1 MRILFF
7 QNCVSPHQM
16 PYIEVLAQRHDVVV
30 VVPFISY
37 EAREMMGWGKYETTS
52 PVRMIISPTDE
63 EVQNLFE
70 EPYEGRTVALFSGIS
85 AFRDVKPWFLV
96 SLDYDVERG
105 IITEAPFTF
114 KYPLWM
120 HRIRFWI
127 QDYKFVKYIKY
138 VFAIGAGCKE
148 YYQSLSDRW
157 KIVPFAYCVSDREQA
172 GDKVL
177 LPVDKANFCFVGSLD
192 KRKNV
197 IALLKAFDIFK
208 HKHRSAAEQC
218 HITIVGDGPKRQM
231 LETYVSDN
239 GLTDQITFLGTL
251 SMSAARQ
258 IIAQSNVL
266 VLPSL
271 YDGWGAVV
279 NEALTEGTM
288 VYCSSACGA
297 SMLLTDSSRGR
308 VFGSSDYQGLAKLFW
323 NDYGFFLDKDK
334 TAHRREALK
343 KWAIENIGP
352 EAMAKRM
359 EEGLRSRKK
368 Q

>member
-1 MRILFF
+1 MRLLFF

-30 VVPFISY
+30 IVPFITY
-37 EAREMMGWGKYETTS
+37 ESREMMGWGQYETNS
-52 PVRMIISPTDE
+52 PVRMIVSPTDE

-120 HRIRFWI
+120 HRIRFWL
-127 QDYKFVKYIKY
+127 QDYKYVKYIKY

-148 YYQSLSDRW
+148 YYQSLYNYW
-157 KIVPFAYCVSDREQA
+157 KVIPFAYCVSNREQS
-172 GDKVL
+172 DDNTL
-177 LPVDKANFCFVGSLD
+177 LPADKANICFVGSLD

-197 IALLKAFDIFK
+197 IVLLKAFAAFK

-218 HITIVGDGPKRQM
+218 QVTIVGDGPKRQM
-231 LETYVSDN
+231 LEKFVADN
-239 GLTDQITFLGTL
+239 DLNDQVAFLGTL
-251 SMSAARQ
+251 PMSSARK

-288 VYCSSACGA
+288 VYCTSACGA
-297 SMLLTDSSRGR
+297 SALIDDPSKGKI
-308 VFGSSDYQGLAKLFW
+308 FGASDYQGLAKYFW
-323 NDYGFFLDKDK
+323 NDYGFFLEKDK
-334 TAHRREALK
+334 MEHRRAALK
-343 KWAIENIGP
+343 QWAIENIGP
-352 EAMAKRM
+352 EAMARRM

-368 Q
+368 